1 MGEGS
6 KINNII
12 FYLRKLQTEEQHKPK
27 AGWKKIVK
35 ITADINEIENNKT
48 IANIMEIQSKFFEKI
63 NKSYKVQD
71 KKPKK
76 KERRCN

>member
-1 MGEGS
+1 M
-6 KINNII
+6 
-12 FYLRKLQTEEQHKPK
+12 
-27 AGWKKIVK
+27 K

-48 IANIMEIQSKFFEKI
+48 TANTMEIQSKFFEKI

-71 KKPKK
+71 KKPRK

>member
-1 MGEGS
+1 M
-6 KINNII
+6 
-12 FYLRKLQTEEQHKPK
+12 
-27 AGWKKIVK
+27 K